1 MIVAEQA
8 EHKRFANIHDAQFPK
23 CIVAVGPCA
32 LCKLG
37 E

>member
-8 EHKRFANIHDAQFPK
+8 EHKRLANIHDAQFPK
-23 CIVAVGPCA
+23 CIVAVGA